1 MQEIKRIQKMEMA
14 LDEVATAHKALVAAL
29 TEFAVKQD
37 QLAEQS
43 SYYGSQDYHHDLAM
57 DENGQLPSDLKRG
70 VLSQDTVYDL
80 ITDLRSLADEMHR
93 VADGI
98 IGNITK

>member
-1 MQEIKRIQKMEMA
+1 MQEIKRIQKMEQA
-14 LDEVATAHKALVAAL
+14 LDEIATAHNALAAAL

-37 QLAEQS
+37 QLAELS
-43 SYYGSQDYHHDLAM
+43 SYYGSQDYHHDLVM

-80 ITDLRSLADEMHR
+80 LIDLHELANEMHR

-98 IGNITK
+98 IDNLSK

>member
-1 MQEIKRIQKMEMA
+1 MQEIKRIQKMEQA
-14 LDEVATAHKALVAAL
+14 LDEIATTHNALAAAL
-29 TEFAVKQD
+29 TEFSAKQE
-37 QLAEQS
+37 QLAELS

-98 IGNITK
+98 IDNLSK

>member
-14 LDEVATAHKALVAAL
+14 LDEVATAHNALAAAL
-29 TEFAVKQD
+29 TEFSAKQE
-37 QLAEQS
+37 QLAELS
-43 SYYGSQDYHHDLAM
+43 SYYGSQDYHHDLVM

-80 ITDLRSLADEMHR
+80 LIDLHELANEMHR

-98 IGNITK
+98 IDNLSK

>member
-1 MQEIKRIQKMEMA
+1 MQEIKRIQEMEQA
-14 LDEVATAHKALVAAL
+14 LDDVATAHKALAAAL
-29 TEFAVKQD
+29 ADFSSKQE
-37 QLAEQS
+37 QLAELS
-43 SYYGSQDYHHDLAM
+43 NYYGSQDYHHDLAI

>member
-1 MQEIKRIQKMEMA
+1 MQEIKRIQKMEQA
-14 LDEVATAHKALVAAL
+14 LDEVATVHKALVAAL
-29 TEFAVKQD
+29 TEFSSKQE
-37 QLAEQS
+37 QLAELS
-43 SYYGSQDYHHDLAM
+43 NYYGSQDYHHDLTM

-80 ITDLRSLADEMHR
+80 ITDLHELADDMHR

-98 IGNITK
+98 IGNISK

>member
-14 LDEVATAHKALVAAL
+14 LDEVATAHKALAAAL

-37 QLAEQS
+37 QLAELS